1 MNENDRDKQQKLF
14 VAEDATSSFAFCCMV
29 LLRFAPSPTG
39 ALHLGGLRTALYN
52 YLYAKKL
59 GGKWILRIED
69 TDAVSTII
77 TLLFIWTTL
86 RLIHVPYIFQDSNS
100 SWCSGWHS

>member
-1 MNENDRDKQQKLF
+1 
-14 VAEDATSSFAFCCMV
+14 MV

-52 YLYAKKL
+52 HLFAKKH

-69 TDAVSTII
+69 TDAVGSV
-77 TLLFIWTTL
+77 LNSLQQN
-86 RLIHVPYIFQDSNS
+86 LICDPGEICTNCGRRHQECVGMGWS
-100 SWCSGWHS
+100 SA

>member
-1 MNENDRDKQQKLF
+1 
-14 VAEDATSSFAFCCMV
+14 MV

-52 YLYAKKL
+52 HLFAKKH

-69 TDAVSTII
+69 TDAVSSM
-77 TLLFIWTTL
+77 F
-86 RLIHVPYIFQDSNS
+86 NS
-100 SWCSGWHS
+100 LQQNLNCNRRDMYQPR

>member
-1 MNENDRDKQQKLF
+1 
-14 VAEDATSSFAFCCMV
+14 MV

-52 YLYAKKL
+52 HLFAKKH

-69 TDAVSTII
+69 TDSVSSMLLLSQRNLMKVQTRYVPTAVDGIKNA
-77 TLLFIWTTL
+77 LAWAGLPYDFGMAV
-86 RLIHVPYIFQDSNS
+86 RHVLAQSY
-100 SWCSGWHS
+100 